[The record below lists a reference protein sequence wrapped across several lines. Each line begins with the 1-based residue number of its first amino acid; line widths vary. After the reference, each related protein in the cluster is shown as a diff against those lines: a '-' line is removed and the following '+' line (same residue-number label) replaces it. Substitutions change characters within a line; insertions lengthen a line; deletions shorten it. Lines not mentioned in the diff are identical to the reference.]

1 MFEKLKFK
9 LKDEYKPYTDK
20 GKKAAKQRNL
30 HDCVKAVM
38 KDLRQTARTREQS
51 VQTAKLLYQLAD
63 CAVRCETEQEM
74 SAPVIS
80 QEEAQEEISE
90 AISFGFGGLNE
101 SESDNRNYS
110 HACGIRSYDDFS
122 LLFQQ
127 LFPQW
132 NKE

>member
-74 SAPVIS
+74 SASVIS

-90 AISFGFGGLNE
+90 AISFEFG
-101 SESDNRNYS
+101 
-110 HACGIRSYDDFS
+110 
-122 LLFQQ
+122 
-127 LFPQW
+127 
-132 NKE
+132 

>member
-1 MFEKLKFK
+1 MAGSAFFIGKNSENLMFEKLKFK

-90 AISFGFGGLNE
+90 AISFG
-101 SESDNRNYS
+101 SDRR
-110 HACGIRSYDDFS
+110 A
-122 LLFQQ
+122 
-127 LFPQW
+127 
-132 NKE
+132 K

>member
-1 MFEKLKFK
+1 MAGSAFFIGKNSENLMFEKLKFK

-63 CAVRCETEQEM
+63 CAERCETEQEM

-90 AISFGFGGLNE
+90 AISFGFG
-101 SESDNRNYS
+101 
-110 HACGIRSYDDFS
+110 
-122 LLFQQ
+122 
-127 LFPQW
+127 
-132 NKE
+132 